1 MAGTFSRKV
10 LAFIQMPSSK
20 GDIYDP
26 SGSSNGLVHTIM
38 IHNTNTSTE
47 TVVLNY
53 TDGSNEYEIY
63 KEDILAN
70 DTVVIPFANEGF
82 VVMNAGKIT
91 GNTTTASKVTI
102 YISGSEET

>member
-1 MAGTFSRKV
+1 MAGIYVRKV
-10 LAFIQMPSSK
+10 LAFIQMPNSK
-20 GDIYDP
+20 GDIFVP
-26 SGSSNGLVHTIM
+26 GGTANGLVHIIM
-38 IHNTNTSTE
+38 LHNINTTTE
-47 TVVLNY
+47 TIVLNY
-53 TDGSNEYEIY
+53 HDGTNEYEIY